1 MKIEIY
7 DPAMCCTSGVCGT
20 SIDEKLVKINENIE
34 LMEAKYMELQ
44 VYRYMISQQPL
55 KFKENNDVYNLI
67 KQNGGEAL
75 PITTINGRVI
85 KYGEYP
91 SLEEIQ
97 KAIDEDKG
105 DRF

>member
-20 SIDEKLVKINENIE
+20 SIDENLVKINENIE
-34 LMEAKYMELQ
+34 MLEAKYIELQ

-55 KFKENNDVYNLI
+55 KFKENKDVYNLI

-75 PITTINGRVI
+75 PITTLNGKVI

-91 SLEEIQ
+91 SLEEMLN
-97 KAIDEDKG
+97 AIDEIKDA
-105 DRF
+105 

>member
-20 SIDEKLVKINENIE
+20 SVDENLVKVNENIE
-34 LMEAKYMELQ
+34 LLETKYMELQ

-55 KFKENNDVYNLI
+55 KFKENEDVYNLI
-67 KQNGGEAL
+67 RNNGGKAL
-75 PITTINGRVI
+75 PITTLNGKVI

-91 SLEEIQ
+91 SLEEML
-97 KAIDEDKG
+97 KAIDESKDK
-105 DRF
+105 